1 MPPANGINCIH
12 QLLYQLLHA
21 YSDIV
26 YSIQIAFHSIVV
38 RLAMLGAAA
47 NVVSQI
53 VYQRTSDSV
62 WCTNSVTVQFNGI
75 LNNNYCFLSIFTIVQ
90 LSLTD
95 QRSSAGCRALC
106 YTIVILYFVYEASKL
121 STQTQSVFIMYQCCK
136 IHFITSSNK
145 KLFCNYAV
153 SVQILSVCCNRS
165 SLQVPSK

>member
-1 MPPANGINCIH
+1 MYMCEKARSSCRERGVKIDLFMPPANGINCIH

-62 WCTNSVTVQFNGI
+62 WCTNSVTV
-75 LNNNYCFLSIFTIVQ
+75 
-90 LSLTD
+90 
-95 QRSSAGCRALC
+95 
-106 YTIVILYFVYEASKL
+106 
-121 STQTQSVFIMYQCCK
+121 
-136 IHFITSSNK
+136 
-145 KLFCNYAV
+145 
-153 SVQILSVCCNRS
+153 
-165 SLQVPSK
+165 